1 MSYLASCEAMDMRCI
16 LKGTLFGKEDIDKS
30 WYDLPPAI
38 KTLPFPNLLAIRKL
52 TLHHLSI
59 STSFPKQNHLL
70 IRRVTNHITEGD
82 VTSIRSLI
90 SQERSD
96 CIFARSDF
104 IDIVQVCASSSE
116 VEHPWYLCIP
126 HRRSFFREYS
136 FSTITRL

>member
-1 MSYLASCEAMDMRCI
+1 MYN
-16 LKGTLFGKEDIDKS
+16 
-30 WYDLPPAI
+30 LPPAI

-96 CIFARSDF
+96 CVFARSDF
-104 IDIVQVCASSSE
+104 INIVQVCASSSE

-126 HRRSFFREYS
+126 HRSSFLGNTPSVQSPVSDEKKTHPIVPMS
-136 FSTITRL
+136 PHMCHL